1 MKKIKGYQA
10 GGTMKGSG
18 PKAPAKKGDFITV
31 QKRTLNKGRRGS

>member
-18 PKAPAKKGDFITV
+18 PKAPANKGDFITV
-31 QKRTLNKGRRGS
+31 QKRTYANRKK